1 MSRVSSEFALSIDS
15 VQAAPDLGSRVF
27 IQKYSNK
34 NVNRRDQMACLSK
47 KDPIKTIGPIRD
59 CNTSECITQ
68 YTLSAV
74 SSDARQIDSDP
85 IIDNRGGGR

>member
-1 MSRVSSEFALSIDS
+1 
-15 VQAAPDLGSRVF
+15 
-27 IQKYSNK
+27 
-34 NVNRRDQMACLSK
+34 MACLSK